1 MLPRAKWGVCKTF
14 MGRSKQEVRKWLL
27 SFMRCD
33 HIEVNTE
40 VFSAKPCG
48 PLPLAHISNF
58 KTCFVTLLVVVNA
71 VPVTVPPLS
80 LVSLVSFA
88 DTGMFGVTDVV
99 DDEDDDVVERDADGK
114 DCSDET
120 DETEGADSTEGA
132 DGGADGAGGFVL
144 LVEALLLVLFLS
156 VCVPSEV
163 VLNDFFIDV
172 TSSVGSTSSSS
183 STDMI
188 HRFIT
193 HIHSMSRVVCRQANE
208 TDMSI
213 GNAPF
218 RCAIQRFLLL
228 LFSSCSLHSL
238 QVMAFVAFP
247 SSSPRLLLLSTL
259 VVWWRIDCT
268 CAVPVISITPST
280 QN

>member
-1 MLPRAKWGVCKTF
+1 

-33 HIEVNTE
+33 QIEVNTE

-58 KTCFVTLLVVVNA
+58 KTCFVTLVVVVVNA
-71 VPVTVPPLS
+71 LSVPVLLLS
-80 LVSLVSFA
+80 LVSLVSFFG
-88 DTGMFGVTDVV
+88 TETFGVTDVV
-99 DDEDDDVVERDADGK
+99 DDDDDEVVVERDADGK
-114 DCSDET
+114 DDSDEI

-132 DGGADGAGGFVL
+132 DGGAVGAGGFVL
-144 LVEALLLVLFLS
+144 VEVLLLLVLFLS

-238 QVMAFVAFP
+238 HVIAFVASP
-247 SSSPRLLLLSTL
+247 SSSRLLLLSIL
-259 VVWWRIDCT
+259 VVW
-268 CAVPVISITPST
+268 
-280 QN
+280 